1 MGRAEAATVALN
13 ALIACL
19 LLDWGRALS
28 CERWVSSVSSWRT
41 AFWMGHLQ
49 RAWSVEGYL
58 RSGSNNALYNTRVI
72 LHILY
77 LHGIDK
83 KKLGESI
90 VT

>member
-13 ALIACL
+13 ALIACLL

-49 RAWSVEGYL
+49 RAWSAESYL

-72 LHILY
+72 SHILY

-83 KKLGESI
+83 KNLENQS
-90 VT
+90 